1 MITIKLD
8 DFSAEDFKEIQE
20 LKKSGL
26 PDEIIQMAY
35 NQTIERRK
43 DLEVGNE
50 QTN

>member
-8 DFSAEDFKEIQE
+8 DFSAEDFKIIQE
-20 LKKSGL
+20 LKKEGL

-43 DLEVGNE
+43 DLEVGNGSY
-50 QTN
+50 